1 MIYRS
6 ISEGFPAFAAVFYS
20 GAFESASKFGVK
32 LLTFCNQV
40 LLKLLSTAFALSV
53 SATSSIWTSALGHTL
68 LQVCYSLTNLERV
81 VKEATSL
88 PIQKM
93 KLRCILLKTEKCM
106 VHLTEV
112 ACLGASQKESVKCS
126 RLSLRTIKLN

>member
-6 ISEGFPAFAAVFYS
+6 ISEGFPAFASIFYT
-20 GAFESASKFGVK
+20 GAFESASKFGLK
-32 LLTFCNQV
+32 LLTFYNQI

-68 LQVCYSLTNLERV
+68 LQVCSSLTNLVRV

-88 PIQKM
+88 PNSENEASEHLAKDRKM
-93 KLRCILLKTEKCM
+93 HGTPDRS
-106 VHLTEV
+106 
-112 ACLGASQKESVKCS
+112 CLS
-126 RLSLRTIKLN
+126 